1 MEHEE
6 TQKVD
11 AKILSLA
18 TDTYAKVEMVTSTN
32 RVTTDYVVHTE
43 IR

>member
-1 MEHEE
+1 VVP
-6 TQKVD
+6 KYS
-11 AKILSLA
+11 KSLSLA

-32 RVTTDYVVHTE
+32 KVTVDYVIHTE